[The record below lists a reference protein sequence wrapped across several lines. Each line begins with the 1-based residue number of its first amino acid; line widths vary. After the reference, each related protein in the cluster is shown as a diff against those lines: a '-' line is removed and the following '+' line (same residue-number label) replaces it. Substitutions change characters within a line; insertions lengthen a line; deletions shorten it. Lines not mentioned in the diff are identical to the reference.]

1 MSDDGIQGKISEAN
15 KKETTNIHKQK
26 ADGMALVA
34 NLIAIMAMP
43 IIIFTLLG
51 KYLDNLLHKR
61 FLFILLGGAFG
72 IGLGM
77 HFVYKRA
84 EVIRDDLY
92 GKK

>member
-1 MSDDGIQGKISEAN
+1 MSDDGTQDKISETN
-15 KKETTNIHKQK
+15 KKEKIDIHKQK
-26 ADGMALVA
+26 IDGMALVA
-34 NLIAIMAMP
+34 NLIAIMTMP
-43 IIIFTLLG
+43 IIIFTLAG
-51 KYLDNLLHKR
+51 KYFDNLFHKR
-61 FLFILLGGAFG
+61 FLFILLGGALG

>member
-1 MSDDGIQGKISEAN
+1 
-15 KKETTNIHKQK
+15 
-26 ADGMALVA
+26 
-34 NLIAIMAMP
+34 MAMP